1 MATLGTSLPPRA
13 SFCSNRWSKGIEGG
27 AVSTTTSLSVVAQR
41 GRGVGRDVL
50 YTRRVGVLSG
60 GINGKPIKSYANI
73 CLEDG
78 PVVDGDD
85 GFYDVCMS

>member
-1 MATLGTSLPPRA
+1 
-13 SFCSNRWSKGIEGG
+13 
-27 AVSTTTSLSVVAQR
+27 
-41 GRGVGRDVL
+41 
-50 YTRRVGVLSG
+50 VGVLSG